1 VLRALK
7 VIEYRMNNWKA
18 SFFVT
23 LTLLVGSNLFWLY
36 SAIDAGITYTYQQVS
51 LDDLNDAHSFLGD
64 LVVKG
69 GKDYSQKDILHLV
82 RQSYPN
88 AFIVEDGNKIIV
100 NNVTFTFEGGKLSKV
115 Y

>member
-1 VLRALK
+1 MNKWK
-7 VIEYRMNNWKA
+7 V

-23 LTLLVGSNLFWLY
+23 LTLLIFSNIFWLY
-36 SAIDAGITYTYQQVS
+36 STIDAGVTYTYQQVS
-51 LDDLNDAHSFLGD
+51 LDDLSEAHSFLGE

-69 GKDYSQKDILHLV
+69 GKEYSKKDILHLV

-88 AFIVEDGNKIIV
+88 AFIVEEGNKIV
-100 NNVTFTFEGGKLSKV
+100 ANNVTFTFEGDKLSKV

>member
-1 VLRALK
+1 ME
-7 VIEYRMNNWKA
+7 II
-18 SFFVT
+18 FFRYSHP
-23 LTLLVGSNLFWLY
+23 LVGSNLFWLY

-51 LDDLNDAHSFLGD
+51 LDDLSDSHQFLGE

-69 GKDYSQKDILHLV
+69 GKEYSQKDILHLV

-88 AFIVEDGNKIIV
+88 AFIVEEGNKILV
-100 NNVTFTFEGGKLSKV
+100 NKVTFTFKNGKLSKV